1 MTDKAKQR
9 KALCYE
15 ALKRDILTLALRPG
29 ADLDEVRLTAQYSL
43 SRTPLR
49 EVLRQLAGEGYC
61 ELRENRGA
69 RVAEMHHSTLHEFFI
84 AAPMIY
90 GAVLSLA
97 ACNAQPD
104 QIEQLISAQASFKQ
118 ALLSGSSTERAL
130 ANNRFHEITGH
141 MAHNKFLLPS
151 FKRLLIDHAR
161 ISMTFYADQTALQ
174 PQESDSPQAQA
185 DHHHDLIIQAI
196 QDRNGTDA
204 AQLATEHWNLSRDQI
219 ARFVMPTSLDLP
231 LGAAIN

>member
-15 ALKRDILTLALRPG
+15 ALKRDILTLTLRPG

-97 ACNAQPD
+97 ASNAQLE
-104 QIEQLISAQASFKQ
+104 QIERLISAQANFKQ
-118 ALLSGSSTERAL
+118 ALASGSNVERAL
-130 ANNRFHEITGH
+130 ANNRFHEITGD

-151 FKRLLIDHAR
+151 FRRLLIDHAR
-161 ISMTFYADQTALQ
+161 ISMTFYSDQPAGRAL
-174 PQESDSPQAQA
+174 DGASPQAQA
-185 DHHHDLIIQAI
+185 DHHHDHIIHAIQAR
-196 QDRNGTDA
+196 DSA
-204 AQLATEHWNLSRDQI
+204 AAAAIATEHWNLSRDQI
-219 ARFVMPTSLDLP
+219 ARFVMPPSLDLP
-231 LGAAIN
+231 LGTAEN

>member
-1 MTDKAKQR
+1 MTDKTKQR

-15 ALKRDILTLALRPG
+15 ALKRDILTLSLHPG
-29 ADLDEVRLTAQYSL
+29 TDLDEVRLTDEYSL

-69 RVAEMHHSTLHEFFI
+69 RVAQMHHSTLHEFFI

-90 GAVLSLA
+90 GAVLNLA
-97 ACNAQPD
+97 ASNAQPE
-104 QIEQLISAQASFKQ
+104 QINQLISAQADFKQ
-118 ALLSGSSTERAL
+118 ALANGSNIERAL
-130 ANNRFHEITGH
+130 ANNRFHEITGD

-151 FKRLLIDHAR
+151 FRCLLIDHAR
-161 ISMTFYADQTALQ
+161 ISMTFYSEQ
-174 PQESDSPQAQA
+174 PLGQVLDAASPQAQA

-196 QDRNGTDA
+196 QAGDSKA
-204 AQLATEHWNLSRDQI
+204 AAAIAAEHWNLSRDQI

-231 LGAAIN
+231 LGVAEN

>member
-1 MTDKAKQR
+1 M
-9 KALCYE
+9 
-15 ALKRDILTLALRPG
+15 RPG
-29 ADLDEVRLTAQYSL
+29 ADLDEVRLTDEYSL

-97 ACNAQPD
+97 ASNAQPD
-104 QIEQLISAQASFKQ
+104 QIEQLIAAQACFKQ
-118 ALLSGSSTERAL
+118 ALDKGSNIERAL
-130 ANNRFHEITGH
+130 SNNRFHEITGD

-151 FKRLLIDHAR
+151 FRRLLIDHAR
-161 ISMTFYADQTALQ
+161 ISMTFYSDQPAEY
-174 PQESDSPQAQA
+174 PIESTSPQAQA
-185 DHHHDLIIQAI
+185 NDHHDQIIQAI
-196 QDRNGTDA
+196 KDHDSA
-204 AQLATEHWNLSRDQI
+204 AAAALATEHWNLSRDQI
-219 ARFVMPTSLDLP
+219 ARFVMPTSLNLP
-231 LGAAIN
+231 LGVASQ